1 MAQNWRTLNIQ
12 ICSRENHSGN
22 AVFNIKT
29 SLATPGL
36 QAKDQNRKISITFC
50 YGIPPHLISHVLGKL
65 LSDRKMSD
73 GPRYTTKSYANLMCV
88 ARVFIPQTL
97 TGKVVMMSSAG
108 H

>member
-1 MAQNWRTLNIQ
+1 MAQNWRTLNNQ

-50 YGIPPHLISHVLGKL
+50 YGILPHLISHVLGNL
-65 LSDRKMSD
+65 LSDREKVRWPFCTQPKVMPTSCAL
-73 GPRYTTKSYANLMCV
+73 PESS
-88 ARVFIPQTL
+88 FPQT
-97 TGKVVMMSSAG
+97 
-108 H
+108 

>member
-1 MAQNWRTLNIQ
+1 MAQNWRTLNNQ

-50 YGIPPHLISHVLGKL
+50 YGTLPHLISHVLGKL
-65 LSDRKMSD
+65 LSDRKCPMALGSQ
-73 GPRYTTKSYANLMCV
+73 PKIMPTSCAL
-88 ARVFIPQTL
+88 PE
-97 TGKVVMMSSAG
+97 SSF
-108 H
+108 HRL